1 MLFRGWYRRT
11 KSSCLPDN
19 SHLRRY
25 NSCYWREDWRIW
37 PPTSELN
44 LIKVCVYSL
53 KHLLENSY
61 VGMTPMHVCVLFCHI
76 CLYECL
82 HSNRL
87 MCVLIRACMR
97 MLVCVCAC
105 VSGLCMCLLVVL
117 HCFYFCYY
125 FSSDVCI
132 TIYF

>member
-1 MLFRGWYRRT
+1 MSGIYAIIILIGVVNVYTLLKLMVWM
-11 KSSCLPDN
+11 
-19 SHLRRY
+19 
-25 NSCYWREDWRIW
+25 IW

-44 LIKVCVYSL
+44 LIKVCVHSL
-53 KHLLENSY
+53 KLLLEDSY
-61 VGMTPMHVCVLFCHI
+61 VGVTPMHVCVVLFRHI

-82 HSNRL
+82 HSNML
-87 MCVLIRACMR
+87 MCVLILVRACMR

-105 VSGLCMCLLVVL
+105 VSGLCMCLVVVL
-117 HCFYFCYY
+117 HCFYSCYY